1 MTAAKVIEEI
11 IHLPRA
17 EESRVVEFASSSRE
31 NVSFPAKS
39 YRLWHNGW

>member
-1 MTAAKVIEEI
+1 MSAAKVIEEMMP
-11 IHLPRA
+11 LPRA
-17 EESRVVEFASSSRE
+17 EQSRVVEFASSSRE